1 MAKKMTYAESG
12 AMLESINVFERLEAN
27 GTIRPDEQAWLDNY
41 RKEQASAEDEQIKT
55 IATYRGAV
63 AGGTMN
69 LADEIRGAYEA
80 ANDFIRR
87 GDVESAKAKYAEYR
101 DLVREK
107 DAAAMLLAP
116 EEFASGETSGS
127 IMGAAIPAAGSQAVA
142 AGKGLSMLSRLGLGA
157 GTGAAST
164 ALPEFAGGEGGFTN
178 RMSEVSPV
186 STAIG
191 ASLGAAAPAAGAI
204 AGGTVRAAQ
213 NLRSGVEG
221 FGSRA
226 SRRVARAMNQ
236 REALGEDIQ
245 DYLSSLGPEG
255 VIADIPGSPQQL
267 AQGLAS
273 IPGEGG
279 GLLQREIIKRAAGA
293 GERIQDTVTRR
304 VDQPEAAFQQR
315 RELAEE
321 RSSVL
326 GPMYD
331 AATASDTTF
340 NVDAIRSGITF
351 IGKDAASNVK
361 KRLNETLTNL
371 GEEGPVSAERLH
383 NARTALSDA
392 MFAAK
397 IKGEGGVVANL
408 KPILAEVDTRL
419 DDIPNYADARVGY
432 ANNKAIERAI
442 EEGRKAFTG
451 GATSAMSPAV
461 LKEALAKMSPA
472 QRDAYKKG
480 AREYISALMGT
491 STNDAAAAWRAFGK
505 EWNAEKMALIVG
517 DEDAAEIARRLM
529 AEKVFSETRGK
540 VLEGSQT
547 SQRTEA
553 REALADLRDQDTGR
567 APGPLMRL
575 RRGIEEPVN
584 RVIDEVLYGPRRSN
598 LNREIGQILSL
609 QGDARDRAVN
619 ALLEEGRK
627 LNDPTRFQSIVDAV
641 TTVGGLT
648 AAPLVANDPI
658 FAD

>member
-1 MAKKMTYAESG
+1 MAKKMTYADSA
-12 AMLESINVFERLEAN
+12 AMLESIKVFERLEAN

-80 ANDFIRR
+80 VNDFIRKR
-87 GDVESAKAKYAEYR
+87 DFEGAKAKYAEYR
-101 DLVREK
+101 DLVRKK
-107 DAAAMLLAP
+107 DEDAKLLAP
-116 EEFASGETSGS
+116 EEFATGETAGS
-127 IMGAAIPAAGSQAVA
+127 IMGAAIPAVGTQAVA
-142 AGKGLSMLSRLGLGA
+142 VGKGLSMLPRMGLGA
-157 GTGAAST
+157 GAGAAST
-164 ALPEFAGGEGGFTN
+164 AVPEFAGGEGGFAN

-191 ASLGAAAPAAGAI
+191 GSLGALAPAAGAI
-204 AGGTVRAAQ
+204 AGGTVRGLQ

-226 SRRVARAMNQ
+226 SRRVARAMNR

-255 VIADIPGSPQQL
+255 MIADISGSPQQL

-273 IPGEGG
+273 IQGKGG
-279 GLLQREIIKRAAGA
+279 DLLQRGLMKRAGSS
-293 GERIQDTVTRR
+293 GERIKDTMTRR
-304 VDQPEAAFQQR
+304 VDQPDAAFEQR
-315 RELAEE
+315 RALAEE

-331 AATASDTTF
+331 AATASDKKF

-371 GEEGPVSAERLH
+371 GEEGQVSAERLH

-408 KPILAEVDTRL
+408 KPILAQVDTRL
-419 DDIPNYADARVGY
+419 DDIPYYAAARAGY

-442 EEGRKAFTG
+442 EEGRKAFEG
-451 GATSAMSPAV
+451 GKRNAISPAV

-472 QRDAYKKG
+472 ERDAYKKG

-491 STNDAAAAWRAFGK
+491 STNNAAAAWRDFGK

-517 DEDAAEIARRLM
+517 EEDAAEIARRLM
-529 AEKVFSETRGK
+529 AEKVFSETRGN

-553 REALADLRDQDTGR
+553 REALADLRDADTGR
-567 APGPLMRL
+567 APGPIARL
-575 RRGIEEPVN
+575 RRGIEEPIN

-609 QGDARDRAVN
+609 QGDARDRAVS
-619 ALLEEGRK
+619 ALLEEGRR
-627 LNDPTRFQSIVDAV
+627 LNNPTRFQSIVDAV

-648 AAPLVANDPI
+648 AAPIVANDPI
-658 FAD
+658 LAD